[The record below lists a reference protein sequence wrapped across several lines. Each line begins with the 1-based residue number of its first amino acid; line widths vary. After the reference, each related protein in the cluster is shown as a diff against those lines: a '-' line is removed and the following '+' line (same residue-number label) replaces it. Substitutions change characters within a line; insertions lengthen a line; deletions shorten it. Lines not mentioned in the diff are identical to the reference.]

1 MSVQKFLGTIETDG
15 IKDEMGIETPSL
27 SATGEV
33 SGKTGVFSESV
44 TAPAFNGKA
53 TSAGTADSATNA
65 TNATNDGNG
74 NNIANTYAT
83 KEALAEETSAR
94 EAADETLSKGITA
107 EATERS
113 AAIEDIVDG
122 TTVVAKATNAT
133 NATNAGTATNANN
146 VTTNI
151 NGQPIS
157 NIFESDGVT
166 AKKCSLYLHQIQAK
180 YTTLNIIAYFSII
193 NNDNTPFTLNT
204 FLSYL
209 QNKSIQTISASG
221 IVATGS
227 GSELSIVLV
236 EKVNLSGSNITIS
249 AIVITNS
256 GTSSWTVSTEE
267 LTVGALTD
275 AVSTA
280 L

>member
-44 TAPAFNGKA
+44 TAPVFNGKA

>member
-44 TAPAFNGKA
+44 TAPVFNGKA

-221 IVATGS
+221 IVAAGS